1 MLPRVLETEVM
12 DTAEEAAEYNAMDH
26 SMVNCVFVND
36 WQRAWTSFFMPTGP
50 TQVLDV
56 GTGTALIPIEFCR
69 QTDLVHIVGVD
80 LAEEMLLLAKRNVE
94 AAGLEGRIALEKMDA
109 KQLPFRDGE
118 FDSVVSNSIIHHIP
132 EPQVSLQEMLRVLRP
147 GGMLFIRDLYRPDSD
162 EVVEALVAQYAA
174 TETPRQKQL
183 FRQSFHAALTVPEV
197 EILLSDVGLSP
208 SSVAMTSDRHWTI
221 AAVKPGA
228 P

>member
-1 MLPRVLETEVM
+1 MLPRVLESEVM

-26 SMVNCVFVND
+26 STVNRSFVED
-36 WQRAWTSFFMPTGP
+36 WQRAWTAFFMPTGP

-69 QTDLVHIVGVD
+69 HTDLVHIVGVD

-94 AAGLEGRIALEKMDA
+94 AAELEARIALEKMDA
-109 KQLPFRDGE
+109 KGLPFRDGQ

-132 EPQVSLQEMLRVLRP
+132 DPLVSLQEMIRVLRP
-147 GGMLFIRDLYRPDSD
+147 GGMLFVRDLFRPDS
-162 EVVEALVAQYAA
+162 EEIVETLVRRHAG
-174 TETPRQKQL
+174 TETPRQQQL

-197 EILLSDVGLSP
+197 EILLAEAGLSP

-221 AAVKPGA
+221 VAVKPGA

>member
-12 DTAEEAAEYNAMDH
+12 DTAEEASEYNAMDH
-26 SMVNCVFVND
+26 SEVNRAFVED
-36 WQRAWTSFFMPTGP
+36 WIRAWTAFFMPTGL

-69 QTDLVHIVGVD
+69 HTDLVHIAAVD
-80 LAEEMLLLAKRNVE
+80 LADEMLLLAKRNVE
-94 AAGLEGRIALEKMDA
+94 AAGLEARIALERMDA
-109 KQLPFRDGE
+109 KRLPFKDGE

-132 EPQVSLQEMLRVLRP
+132 EPLVSLQEMIRVLRP
-147 GGMLFIRDLYRPDSD
+147 GGMLFVRDLYRPES
-162 EVVEALVAQYAA
+162 EEIVESLVERYAGL
-174 TETPRQKQL
+174 ETPRQKQL

-197 EILLSDVGLSP
+197 EILLAGAGLSP
-208 SSVAMTSDRHWTI
+208 SSVSMTSDRHWTI
-221 AAVKPGA
+221 AAVKPGT